1 MSSVLMS
8 PLQEKRVEVLA
19 EMQPRVVRTHEEF
32 IGHVR
37 AHRKGIEET
46 AFRAEVYNGEEAI
59 KLG

>member
-1 MSSVLMS
+1 MS